1 LRIYGE
7 GSGYGELS
15 YDDYRI
21 VSNKSIYLT
30 NTTNDGI
37 SNEVRGLTATNDYW
51 RIAGG
56 ATASNAGYVEIA
68 TCDDQNEPI
77 YVRQYSGV
85 FSTLKRTATL
95 LDASGNTEFP
105 VQVTAPKFIGTLQ
118 GNADSAD
125 YATQLSFKNGRIAS
139 ADLDISTMHSRM
151 LLTLASRSMT
161 TSKPPMGDGYIVTY
175 GWDNAYW
182 GAQ

>member
-1 LRIYGE
+1 LQHINANNTTDGAWQTGATGTDNSGDGYATQGTLGTSILSIGNAIARPAAGTAGGKNNSKGYLRIYGE

-15 YDDYRI
+15 YSGSMFA
-21 VSNKSIYLT
+21 SNQSIYLT

-37 SNEVRGLTATNDYW
+37 SNEIRGLTATNDYW

-105 VQVTAPKFIGTLQ
+105 VQVTAPKFIGAL
-118 GNADSAD
+118 
-125 YATQLSFKNGRIAS
+125 
-139 ADLDISTMHSRM
+139 
-151 LLTLASRSMT
+151 
-161 TSKPPMGDGYIVTY
+161 
-175 GWDNAYW
+175 
-182 GAQ
+182 